1 MNNEQKANEIA
12 KKYQTPCHGMG
23 DCEFEAY
30 QSALEAMEWKEQI
43 LIDKACKWLK
53 ENVSK
58 HLYGTYCFNKGLML
72 EEFEQAM
79 KGGDNESKRINDWRL
94 CAL

>member
-1 MNNEQKANEIA
+1 MTNEEKAKEIA

-43 LIDKACKWLK
+43 LIDKACEWLK
-53 ENVSK
+53 ENK
-58 HLYGTYCFNKGLML
+58 EHPLIGCEDTGLSGFL
-72 EEFEQAM
+72 TEEFIAEFRKAM
-79 KGGDNESKRINDWRL
+79 EGGEV
-94 CAL
+94 